1 MLFIFIGMV
10 KLIAW
15 TDVKFVKR
23 NTWHYINVNF
33 IIIKVHEEKRKEPQ
47 IFHCRSKKGKG
58 EASVLIPE
66 SCILLLPSSAL
77 HQVVLG
83 CESLGVEFLLIYT
96 VAKIH
101 KFKNLVILLPVF
113 FSGISLMVYEI
124 YWAEIEIQEC

>member
-1 MLFIFIGMV
+1 M
-10 KLIAW
+10 
-15 TDVKFVKR
+15 
-23 NTWHYINVNF
+23 NF